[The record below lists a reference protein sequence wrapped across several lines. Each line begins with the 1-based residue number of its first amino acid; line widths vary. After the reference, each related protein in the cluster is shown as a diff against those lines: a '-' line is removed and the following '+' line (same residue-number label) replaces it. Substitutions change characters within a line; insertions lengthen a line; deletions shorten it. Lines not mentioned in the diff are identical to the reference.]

1 MFLLISIMLCLRY
14 HFVPCSH
21 VPWAP
26 QKPIEDVPE
35 AVTMLV
41 TSAGKSTSTSNT
53 IVVASKSTSTSVS
66 TSTSIQVKLLYLGG
80 HEPKQPRITMLSAE
94 DDLSCIML
102 LSTIFIVVSLFLST
116 LFIVSLLL
124 FTNLFVLLSAYNC
137 SLFFIQSIC

>member
-1 MFLLISIMLCLRY
+1 M
-14 HFVPCSH
+14 
-21 VPWAP
+21 
-26 QKPIEDVPE
+26 PE

-66 TSTSIQVKLLYLGG
+66 ASTSILVKLLYLGG

-102 LSTIFIVVSLFLST
+102 LST
-116 LFIVSLLL
+116 LFIVSLLV
-124 FTNLFVLLSAYNC
+124 FTNLFVLLSAHYSLLKVC
-137 SLFFIQSIC
+137 SSLLIAAFYRSSRSCSVFVGR